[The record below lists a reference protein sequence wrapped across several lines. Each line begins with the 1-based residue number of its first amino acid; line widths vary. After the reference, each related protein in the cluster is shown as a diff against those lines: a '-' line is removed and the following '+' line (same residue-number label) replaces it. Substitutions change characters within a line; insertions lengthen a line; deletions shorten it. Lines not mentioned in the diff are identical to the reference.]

1 MKLYRI
7 LSLILALLIALFVL
21 SACNKDKN
29 EDDATENNAPETD
42 APETDAPTEKVD
54 EPTEKPTEPV
64 INNGTQNDIL
74 DNLLQKG
81 EDIAIVDIE
90 FDEELLADAAP
101 LPDFN
106 GKEFNKSGVDMGDGS
121 YLNVAEEASLQDY
134 SDYLYSLYKA
144 G

>member
-1 MKLYRI
+1 MKIYRAI
-7 LSLILALLIALFVL
+7 ALILALLIALL
-21 SACNKDKN
+21 AISSCNKDNN
-29 EDDATENNAPETD
+29 EGEATENN

-54 EPTEKPTEPV
+54 EPTEKPTEPI
-64 INNGTQNDIL
+64 INNGAQNEIL

-90 FDEELLADAAP
+90 FNEELLADAAT

-121 YLNVAEEASLQDY
+121 YLNLAKEFISKQQQEQ
-134 SDYLYSLYKA
+134 
-144 G
+144 